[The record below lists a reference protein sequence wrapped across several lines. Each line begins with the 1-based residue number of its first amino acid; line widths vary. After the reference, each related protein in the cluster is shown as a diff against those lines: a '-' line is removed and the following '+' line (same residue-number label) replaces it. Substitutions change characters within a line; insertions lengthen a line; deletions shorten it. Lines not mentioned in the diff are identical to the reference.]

1 MCVNRDKSKNVVLTY
16 LDVYHTFSD
25 GGYSCND
32 PFPRLEL
39 FSEMSGSLKE
49 VVWERNYNKTKMQV
63 RRMRRGG
70 GGGEFSD
77 NQRSAKRKTTRP
89 LKSTHH

>member
-49 VVWERNYNKTKMQV
+49 VVWEGNCIIIKRNS
-63 RRMRRGG
+63 
-70 GGGEFSD
+70 GGGEGRILG
-77 NQRSAKRKTTRP
+77 QSALRQT
-89 LKSTHH
+89 

>member
-1 MCVNRDKSKNVVLTY
+1 MLTY

-63 RRMRRGG
+63 RRRRGE
-70 GGGEFSD
+70 GEGAYKSPKETLWERARARWAWIMLSRPVFS
-77 NQRSAKRKTTRP
+77 AV
-89 LKSTHH
+89 